1 MKFVNKK
8 PKYDKTK
15 NNWGVNLCDTCAN
28 AMRWNQK
35 TDDIY
40 SFKRKGQRYERNS
53 RCTKSGRII
62 DLHNVVKC
70 THYEEMVYP

>member
-1 MKFVNKK
+1 MSLNKK
-8 PKYDKTK
+8 PKYNKTQ

-28 AMRWNQK
+28 AMRWNQE